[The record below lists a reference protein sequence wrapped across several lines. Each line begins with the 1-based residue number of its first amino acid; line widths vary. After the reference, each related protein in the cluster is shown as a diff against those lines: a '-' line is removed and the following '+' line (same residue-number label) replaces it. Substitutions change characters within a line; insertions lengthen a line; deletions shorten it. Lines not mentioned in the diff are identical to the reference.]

1 MDSAS
6 FRRYGHELVDW
17 VADYMDHADRYPVRP
32 RVQPG
37 DIRAQ
42 LPAAPPEGAEDWDR
56 ILADFRDIVMPGIT
70 HWNHP
75 RFFAYFPCNHSG
87 PAILGELLSAGLG
100 VNAMNWQ
107 TSPAATELEEVVMDW
122 LRQMLGLPPAFRG
135 AIQDTASTATL
146 AALIAARERLTRGAV
161 NRDGL
166 GAWPERLRVY
176 TSAEAHSS
184 VEKDMMVAG
193 FGAAN
198 LVKVPVDADYAMD
211 PAALERLIAVDRAA
225 GLAPCAVVA
234 TVGTTS
240 STAVDPVPAIAA
252 IARRHAL
259 WLHVDAALAGS
270 AAILPEGRGLLAG
283 VAEAD
288 SFVFNPHKWLFTNFD
303 CSAFFCRDPETLV
316 AAMSVTP
323 EYLKTA
329 HDRRVTNFRDWGVQ
343 LGRRFRALKLWF
355 VIRSYG
361 VEGLRAMLREHL
373 ALAREFAA
381 WVDAQPDFE
390 RLAPVPVNTVCFR
403 FNPWRAA
410 GGGDPA
416 ALDRLN
422 AALLEAV
429 NATGRIMISHTKL
442 GGRYTLRMCI
452 GQTRTHR
459 EHVLEAMAIFRAA
472 ASSLDA
478 SS

>member
-176 TSAEAHSS
+176 ASAEAHSS

-211 PAALERLIAVDRAA
+211 PAALERLIAADRAA

-252 IARRHAL
+252 IARRHACGST
-259 WLHVDAALAGS
+259 WTRPWPAAPPSCRKGAGCWPAWPRPIRSSSTRTSGSSPTSTAPPSS
-270 AAILPEGRGLLAG
+270 AAIRRPSWRR
-283 VAEAD
+283 
-288 SFVFNPHKWLFTNFD
+288 
-303 CSAFFCRDPETLV
+303 CRSPPST
-316 AAMSVTP
+316 
-323 EYLKTA
+323 
-329 HDRRVTNFRDWGVQ
+329 
-343 LGRRFRALKLWF
+343 
-355 VIRSYG
+355 
-361 VEGLRAMLREHL
+361 
-373 ALAREFAA
+373 
-381 WVDAQPDFE
+381 
-390 RLAPVPVNTVCFR
+390 
-403 FNPWRAA
+403 
-410 GGGDPA
+410 
-416 ALDRLN
+416 
-422 AALLEAV
+422 
-429 NATGRIMISHTKL
+429 
-442 GGRYTLRMCI
+442 
-452 GQTRTHR
+452 
-459 EHVLEAMAIFRAA
+459 
-472 ASSLDA
+472 
-478 SS
+478 

>member
-1 MDSAS
+1 M
-6 FRRYGHELVDW
+6 
-17 VADYMDHADRYPVRP
+17 
-32 RVQPG
+32 
-37 DIRAQ
+37 
-42 LPAAPPEGAEDWDR
+42 
-56 ILADFRDIVMPGIT
+56 
-70 HWNHP
+70 
-75 RFFAYFPCNHSG
+75 
-87 PAILGELLSAGLG
+87 
-100 VNAMNWQ
+100 
-107 TSPAATELEEVVMDW
+107 
-122 LRQMLGLPPAFRG
+122 
-135 AIQDTASTATL
+135 
-146 AALIAARERLTRGAV
+146 
-161 NRDGL
+161 
-166 GAWPERLRVY
+166 
-176 TSAEAHSS
+176 
-184 VEKDMMVAG
+184 
-193 FGAAN
+193 
-198 LVKVPVDADYAMD
+198 
-211 PAALERLIAVDRAA
+211 
-225 GLAPCAVVA
+225 
-234 TVGTTS
+234 
-240 STAVDPVPAIAA
+240 
-252 IARRHAL
+252 
-259 WLHVDAALAGS
+259 
-270 AAILPEGRGLLAG
+270 
-283 VAEAD
+283 
-288 SFVFNPHKWLFTNFD
+288 
-303 CSAFFCRDPETLV
+303 

-403 FNPWRAA
+403 FNPGRGG

-459 EHVLEAMAIFRAA
+459 EHVLEAMAVFRAA